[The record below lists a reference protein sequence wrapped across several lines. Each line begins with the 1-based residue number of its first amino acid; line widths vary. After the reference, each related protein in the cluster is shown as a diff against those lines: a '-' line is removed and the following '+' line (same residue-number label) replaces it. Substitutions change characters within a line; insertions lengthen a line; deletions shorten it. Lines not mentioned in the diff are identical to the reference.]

1 MDPQL
6 KRDLKNRIMKT
17 TDEFGLDEI
26 IMHSY
31 VR

>member
-1 MDPQL
+1 MDPYYKNQL
-6 KRDLKNRIMKT
+6 KSKFMSAAE
-17 TDEFGLDEI
+17 EFGLDEI